1 MPAQKASPAA
11 VQSQLQPAA
20 NAPVPAAPGPIP
32 VVARSKARAPA
43 PAPEQAPPPEPSA
56 QPPAGPQPAV
66 TEPVPPPGVPGVAL
80 KSGRAKPGRPAQASG
95 TAQAGRQAA
104 RTANVRSRGRS
115 AAIGCQAGGCGGEA
129 ISQGGKGEAVSGGRQ
144 RRSSFRRAFIR
155 PSTGSVTAWNSDA
168 IRSPGWTPTG
178 SLSKGR
184 TLAGFGASRKSAGSF
199 TAPWT
204 HSPSP
209 CIATCLARRPG
220 WRRSTSPPTDGVRS
234 AGRYRAGDP
243 VLSGRHTAGLPS
255 A

>member
-20 NAPVPAAPGPIP
+20 NAPVPAATGPIP

-104 RTANVRSRGRS
+104 RTATYAPEAAPPPS
-115 AAIGCQAGGCGGEA
+115 AARQAAAAAKPAPRAAKAKQFPEGFHPA
-129 ISQGGKGEAVSGGRQ
+129 IDGLGYRLEFGR
-144 RRSSFRRAFIR
+144 
-155 PSTGSVTAWNSDA
+155 
-168 IRSPGWTPTG
+168 
-178 SLSKGR
+178 
-184 TLAGFGASRKSAGSF
+184 
-199 TAPWT
+199 
-204 HSPSP
+204 
-209 CIATCLARRPG
+209 
-220 WRRSTSPPTDGVRS
+220 
-234 AGRYRAGDP
+234 DP
-243 VLSGRHTAGLPS
+243 VAGLDAYRVTVEGKDVGWLRREQEKRWVLYSTVDAFTESVHRNVLGAQARLETISEP
-255 A
+255 AD